1 MSLADRKW
9 WRKLFKPEPEQRE
22 DVAKDITAIIDF
34 LQDAVQ
40 TPLLLLPEIKK
51 LEELE
56 KESHVAKSGL
66 LQTNLETQAK
76 ILEKILALYESLQ
89 NDADINGIRVK
100 RVAEELLRRAQRA
113 GLKELVEKKR
123 KDPRWQGKW

>member
-1 MSLADRKW
+1 MSLTDQNW

-22 DVAKDITAIIDF
+22 DVSKDITAIIDF
-34 LQDAVQ
+34 LQDAVK
-40 TPLLLLPEIKK
+40 TPQLLLPEVKK

-56 KESHVAKSGL
+56 RESHVAKSGL
-66 LQTNLETQAK
+66 LQTNLETQAE

-100 RVAEELLRRAQRA
+100 RIAEGLLHRAQRT
-113 GLKELVEKKR
+113 GLKELVERKR